1 MSKVL
6 IGTCAVVAVI
16 SLAIAPGASAGKKK
30 YDVTQT
36 IQLTAPNPPAGSRV
50 ASFTGVLV
58 DPVCATATAQARCP
72 AKIAKACNANRTIKT
87 LAGSSQITST
97 TGADGSFSGQVTYD
111 GDFGG
116 QAQTITLRSQAN
128 RVNIRTKRLKIN
140 CRQSYDPPGGTQVT
154 FSP

>member
-6 IGTCAVVAVI
+6 IGICAAVAAI
-16 SLAIAPGASAGKKK
+16 GLAIAPGAAAKKQK

-36 IQLTAPNPPAGSRV
+36 IQLTIANPPAGSRV
-50 ASFTGVLV
+50 ATFTGQLT
-58 DPVCATATAQARCP
+58 DAICGTQTGTPRCP
-72 AKIAKACNANRTIKT
+72 SKVAKACNPNRTIKT

-116 QAQTITLRSQAN
+116 QPQTITMRSQAN